1 MNVGLVIGRIPV
13 VGGEVGLIGVG
24 VGSKEGLH
32 GDGCGW
38 ENLAS
43 VGVKI
48 ACRILCNLSSSNRA
62 RLVA

>member
-1 MNVGLVIGRIPV
+1 M
-13 VGGEVGLIGVG
+13 VGGKVGLIGVG

-38 ENLAS
+38 ENFSS

-48 ACRILCNLSSSNRA
+48 ARRILCNLSSYNWA